1 MSSEYENLIKIKHQT
16 SAPHSP
22 HQNGTAERAWR
33 TLFDMARCMLI
44 ESGLPKCLWTYAVM
58 CSVYTRNRCYNP
70 RLDMTSLEAM
80 TGRRPDV
87 SKMHVFGTKCFAY
100 VQNAKKLDA
109 RCFEGVFVGYDRN
122 SPAYLVYSP
131 NTQTVKRVRCVSFSS
146 VVPRSCVVV

>member
-58 CSVYTRNRCYNP
+58 CSLYTRNRCYNP
-70 RLDMTSLEAM
+70 RLDMTAW
-80 TGRRPDV
+80 RP
-87 SKMHVFGTKCFAY
+87 
-100 VQNAKKLDA
+100 
-109 RCFEGVFVGYDRN
+109 
-122 SPAYLVYSP
+122 
-131 NTQTVKRVRCVSFSS
+131 
-146 VVPRSCVVV
+146 